1 MIESSVIIETINRWN
16 EDSLRLIYT
25 HHYKLLM
32 AYAIQLLGERTE
44 AEDAVQDVL
53 LNTWEQRNAYE
64 TERHLRTYLFNAVR
78 NRCLTI
84 LNHLNVTVSH
94 QERLRREYRE
104 MALEDHSIALHKEE
118 VYRQLFLA
126 IDQMPSKQRKIFL
139 LAIEGKRNSEIAEIS
154 ETNINTV
161 KALKRRGIARLRA
174 TLQPDALLLLALLL
188 E

>member
-126 IDQMPSKQRKIFL
+126 IDQMPSKQRKPL
-139 LAIEGKRNSEIAEIS
+139 TRQVGNTCSSKARRKGGKVGR
-154 ETNINTV
+154 ETEPRFKKPTY
-161 KALKRRGIARLRA
+161 
-174 TLQPDALLLLALLL
+174 TTPDPVR
-188 E
+188 